1 MDSFNLELVA
11 PSTHHISSLRGE
23 KGELATLSGHAIISA
38 DSNLSFLPCQSVH
51 VRLIQTV
58 KSAYDKSC
66 CMKATNRRF
75 SFEKTR
81 LFCPSFL
88 SPTAN
93 PSQATRTDEQ
103 AVEIASLPCSLEGT
117 PKEHSGRI
125 IAKYYFSLEVPTII
139 PTTTETPLGSVTYK
153 LIASATAADHE
164 PATKSQSVKLC
175 RQAASQTSPLIR
187 TALEFPLSK
196 LIQGMTLTQQPTL
209 RSEPTL
215 SFTATISPRWQTYP
229 GQRTTEIKH
238 LVVRELRWYAEEIVK
253 VMSQPAD
260 GSSNNY
266 SICKSEKVRKLCK
279 GNVKGYWGSDQNP
292 YVKQPTT
299 ITQDGDKH
307 VLIPI
312 QFAIR
317 YPKHA
322 AVIDDLDLES
332 YEFGAADDVCPPP
345 YSPTD
350 QGFHMEAKRAIIV
363 QHQLKFE
370 IITGEDTF
378 AINTE
383 KLVERK
389 PLRTTVCP
397 AFPFTVCGC
406 LDSQQRQ

>member
-1 MDSFNLELVA
+1 MNSFNLELVA
-11 PSTHHISSLRGE
+11 PSTHHIKSLRGE
-23 KGELATLSGHAIISA
+23 KGELAALSGHAIISA
-38 DSNLSFLPCQSVH
+38 DSNLSFPPCQSVH
-51 VRLIQTV
+51 VRLVQTV
-58 KSAYDKSC
+58 KSTSDKRCS
-66 CMKATNRRF
+66 KATNRRV

-103 AVEIASLPCSLEGT
+103 VVEIVSLPCSLEGT
-117 PKEHSGRI
+117 PKNHSGRI
-125 IAKYYFSLEVPTII
+125 FSKYYFSLEVPAII

-153 LIASATAADHE
+153 LIASARAADRE
-164 PATKSQSVKLC
+164 LATKSQSVKLC
-175 RQAASQTSPLIR
+175 RQAASQNSHLIR

-196 LIQGMTLTQQPTL
+196 LILGMTLTQQSTP

-238 LVVRELRWYAEEIVK
+238 LVIRELRWYAQEIIK

-260 GSSNNY
+260 GLSNKY
-266 SICKSEKVRKLCK
+266 SICESEKVKKLCK

-299 ITQDGDKH
+299 VTQDEDKH

-317 YPKHA
+317 YPKHTA
-322 AVIDDLDLES
+322 MIDDVDLES
-332 YEFGAADDVCPPP
+332 YESGAADDVCLPP
-345 YSPTD
+345 YSPSD
-350 QGFHMEAKRAIIV
+350 QGFYMEAKRAIIV

-370 IITGEDTF
+370 IITGEDTCD
-378 AINTE
+378 IKTG

-389 PLRTTVCP
+389 PLQTTVCP
-397 AFPFTVCGC
+397 AFPFTVRGY
-406 LDSQQRQ
+406 LDSQHTQ

>member
-11 PSTHHISSLRGE
+11 PSTHHINSLRGE

-38 DSNLSFLPCQSVH
+38 ESNPSFLPCQSVH

-58 KSAYDKSC
+58 KSTYDKSC

-117 PKEHSGRI
+117 PKVHSGRI

-153 LIASATAADHE
+153 LIASATAADRE
-164 PATKSQSVKLC
+164 PVTKSQSVKLC

-196 LIQGMTLTQQPTL
+196 LILGMTLTQQPTP

-260 GSSNNY
+260 GSSNKY

-322 AVIDDLDLES
+322 AVIDDVDLES

-345 YSPTD
+345 YSPSD
-350 QGFHMEAKRAIIV
+350 QGYHMEAKRAIIV

-378 AINTE
+378 AIKTE

-389 PLRTTVCP
+389 PLQTTVCP
-397 AFPFTVCGC
+397 AFPFAVCEY
-406 LDSQQRQ
+406 LDSQQTQ

>member
-1 MDSFNLELVA
+1 MDSFDLELVA
-11 PSTHHISSLRGE
+11 PSTHHINRLRGE

-38 DSNLSFLPCQSVH
+38 DSNLSFPPCQSVH
-51 VRLIQTV
+51 VRLVQTV
-58 KSAYDKSC
+58 KSTYDKSC
-66 CMKATNRRF
+66 CTKATNRRF

-81 LFCPSFL
+81 LFCPSFF
-88 SPTAN
+88 SPTAS
-93 PSQATRTDEQ
+93 PSQATRMDEQ

-125 IAKYYFSLEVPTII
+125 ISKYYFSLEVPAII

-153 LIASATAADHE
+153 LIASATAADRE
-164 PATKSQSVKLC
+164 PAIKSQSVKLC
-175 RQAASQTSPLIR
+175 RQADSQTSHLIR

-196 LIQGMTLTQQPTL
+196 LILGMTLTQQSTP

-260 GSSNNY
+260 GSSNKY

-279 GNVKGYWGSDQNP
+279 GNIKGYWGSDQNP
-292 YVKQPTT
+292 YIKQPLT
-299 ITQDGDKH
+299 ITQDEDKH

-317 YPKHA
+317 NPRHA
-322 AVIDDLDLES
+322 AMIDDVDLES

-345 YSPTD
+345 YSPSD
-350 QGFHMEAKRAIIV
+350 QGFHTEAKRAIIV

-378 AINTE
+378 AIKTE

-389 PLRTTVCP
+389 PLQTTVCP
-397 AFPFTVCGC
+397 AFPFTVCGY
-406 LDSQQRQ
+406 LDSQQTQ